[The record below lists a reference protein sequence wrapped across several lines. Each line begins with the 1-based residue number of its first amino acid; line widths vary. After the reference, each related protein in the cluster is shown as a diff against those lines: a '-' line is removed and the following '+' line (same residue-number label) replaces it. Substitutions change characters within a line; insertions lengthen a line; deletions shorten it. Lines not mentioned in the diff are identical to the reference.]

1 MEEKRYDMLSSS
13 DREEEIRIKKIKQ
26 GLIPDTENQQ
36 YQKEKEER
44 ENTPM
49 TLEEKWKN
57 FWYHNKVFVFIF
69 GFIIL
74 FGGIFTIQ
82 SIFKEV
88 YDTTVLFCTYSYYDD
103 ATLQKMSGNLEKVMP
118 DMDGNGEVNV
128 GLFQASYTAP
138 GKIPSDTNYE
148 QALQSRVMAEIY
160 TGENCIFISQKE
172 YMDFL
177 VGNEVFADLRDVLGL
192 EGDKPIYSVSIADTP
207 LLSDKVFDEE
217 RDNFYIAIR
226 IYKEGTDKK
235 NYDAQVK
242 AVKAIIDSKTK

>member
-1 MEEKRYDMLSSS
+1 MEEKRYDMLNGS

-26 GLIPDTENQQ
+26 GLIPDTEGEK

-74 FGGIFTIQ
+74 FGGIFTFQ

-88 YDTTVLFCTYSYYDD
+88 YDTTVLFCTYSYYED
-103 ATLQKMSGNLEKVMP
+103 ATLQKMSENLEKVVP
-118 DMDGNGEVNV
+118 DMDKNGEVNV
-128 GLFQASYTAP
+128 GVFQASYTAP
-138 GKIPSDTNYE
+138 GEIPDDSKYE
-148 QALQSRVMAEIY
+148 QALQSRIMAEIY
-160 TGENCIFISQKE
+160 TGENCIFICQKE

-177 VGNEVFADLRDVLGL
+177 AGNEVFADLRDVLGL
-192 EGDKPIYSVSIADTP
+192 EGDKPVYSVSIADAP
-207 LLSDKVFDEE
+207 LLKDKAFDKE

-226 IYKEGTDKK
+226 VYKEGTDKK
-235 NYDAQVK
+235 SYEAQIN
-242 AVKAIIDSKTK
+242 AVKAIINSKIK